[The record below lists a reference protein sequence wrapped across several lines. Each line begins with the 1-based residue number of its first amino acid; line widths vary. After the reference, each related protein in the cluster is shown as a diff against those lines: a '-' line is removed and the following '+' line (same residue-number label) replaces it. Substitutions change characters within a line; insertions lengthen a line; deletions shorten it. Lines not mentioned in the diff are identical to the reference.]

1 MSTFHILMASLEL
14 LEMKIKPY
22 SYNCSMK
29 MSIYEIKWTT
39 KAHSDKIK
47 IDENLV
53 LPEYKSEYIVMK
65 EKFEKSHLMIK
76 NPLTLIELEDGGVSF
91 HKNNDFQIL
100 TAPWEYEENGKTLN
114 FFNAWKKDRSRRE

>member
-1 MSTFHILMASLEL
+1 MASLEL

-53 LPEYKSEYIVMK
+53 LPEYKSEYTVMK

-76 NPLTLIELEDGGVSF
+76 NPLTLMNWRRGSRSF
-91 HKNNDFQIL
+91 FPQPDCIWRNR
-100 TAPWEYEENGKTLN
+100 A
-114 FFNAWKKDRSRRE
+114 A